1 MPGPSGGREV
11 KYNKM
16 DFLILDILGK
26 DNFL

>member
-1 MPGPSGGREV
+1 MTGPSGGHEV